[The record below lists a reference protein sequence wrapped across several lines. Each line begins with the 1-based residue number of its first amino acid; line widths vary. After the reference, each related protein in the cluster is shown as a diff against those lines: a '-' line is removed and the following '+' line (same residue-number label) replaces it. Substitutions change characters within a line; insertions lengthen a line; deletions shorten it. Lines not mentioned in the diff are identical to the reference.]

1 LVFLRSRPSLP
12 GRSTATGVSARRL
25 VFTSFLVLSL
35 AICLAFLLLPLIA
48 IFLRIPVGEL
58 FSQLGSGEAV
68 DALIVT
74 AKTSAIAQAVILAL
88 GTPAA
93 YFIATR
99 SFRGKSLM
107 VTLIELPLVL
117 PPAVAGIGLLVTFGR
132 LGLLGGTIS
141 ALGFELGFTQAA
153 VVMAVIYVAGPFY
166 LRQGIA
172 AFQAV
177 DTSLL
182 AASRTLGA
190 GPGRTF
196 WRIALPL
203 AMTGLGAGFAL
214 SFARGIGE
222 FGATIFFAGSFQGV
236 TQTLP
241 LAIYAQFDVNLDVAL
256 GISALLV
263 LVSAAVLLIVKLLPA
278 WTSSGSTFASPFA
291 RSHST

>member
-1 LVFLRSRPSLP
+1 MRRAALP
-12 GRSTATGVSARRL
+12 AW
-25 VFTSFLVLSL
+25 VFTSALVLSL
-35 AICLAFLLLPLIA
+35 ALCLAFLILPLVA

-58 FSQLGSGEAV
+58 FSQLGSGVAV

-74 AKTSAIAQAVILAL
+74 AKTSAIAQAVILGV

-93 YFIATR
+93 YLVATR
-99 SFRGKSLM
+99 RFPGKSLV

-117 PPAVAGIGLLVTFGR
+117 PPAVAGIALLVTFGR
-132 LGLLGGTIS
+132 LGLLGDTIS
-141 ALGFELGFTQAA
+141 ALGFQIGFTQAA
-153 VVMAVIYVAGPFY
+153 VVMAVIFVAGPFY
-166 LRQGIA
+166 LRQAIA
-172 AFQAV
+172 AFQGV
-177 DTSLL
+177 DPDLL

-190 GPGRTF
+190 GPARTF
-196 WRIALPL
+196 RRVALPL
-203 AMTGLGAGFAL
+203 AASGLGAGFAL

-263 LVSAAVLLIVKLLPA
+263 LVSTAVLLIVKLLPA
-278 WTSSGSTFASPFA
+278 WSGSASTFAFPSA
-291 RSHST
+291 RSRST